1 MPVPGPFEEN
11 VCGGEAGGAPFDF
24 QILERRALREKGC
37 VAWRQRL
44 GVVRAKERRY
54 LREDTSVMARGST
67 RQEGHALVVLLVLT
81 AIAVPLVLSGIG
93 VARGLSVGDRQSKGI
108 SYSQYAAMTA
118 DAMVAQTTDLLD
130 GGPPMP
136 SATLTWTDDDESF
149 HYAHYA
155 VVDGEVL
162 REHDGLTTTV
172 AKRVVAARFSRVGKT
187 LIFAI
192 DLESAGGVQTKRI
205 EVFARSLQ

>member
-1 MPVPGPFEEN
+1 
-11 VCGGEAGGAPFDF
+11 
-24 QILERRALREKGC
+24 
-37 VAWRQRL
+37 
-44 GVVRAKERRY
+44 
-54 LREDTSVMARGST
+54 MASECRSGMFITRVST
-67 RQEGHALVVLLVLT
+67 RQEGQALVVLLVLV
-81 AIAVPLVLSGIG
+81 AIAVPLILSGIG
-93 VARGLSVGDRQSKGI
+93 VARGLSVGDGQGRGI
-108 SYSQYAAMTA
+108 SNTQHAVMTA

-130 GGPPMP
+130 GATPRP
-136 SATLTWTDDDESF
+136 SATLTWTDGDEGF

-155 VVDGEVL
+155 VVDGKVL

-192 DLESAGGVQTKRI
+192 DLESADGAQTTRI